1 MLPTHNPIAVVIS
14 DKVLIPLYFE
24 ERKSVAL
31 SDGTIL
37 TSDFDAKK
45 IPQISD
51 HIKKSKTLNGGT
63 LYGKP
68 ITVKKVTSSEIEHYL
83 SQLESQSSSISNAN
97 MTDSE
102 PSKRLHDY
110 LQSGVEK
117 WCSDIHIEVH
127 ENSTV
132 IYARVDGRRIL
143 LSEIPDPSYG
153 SQLFSYI
160 FNSKAT
166 EKDSDFVEKDANN
179 GHVEE
184 ILDCRDIS
192 IIDGEPSINK
202 VKRNTRWRVAYAP
215 AKRGGRCT
223 FRWLDASY
231 DIPKLDDMGWTTGH
245 VAVLRNYLDTPSG
258 VCIIAGKTGSGKT
271 TTLASALNEIPV
283 ERSVVTLEDPPEFD
297 LKKAIQIQIKPNT
310 PVKEG
315 GEEMRGFSYYSK
327 QTLRHDVDVEMHGEV
342 RDKIGA
348 MELTRKG
355 ETGQLMFTTLHTSSS
370 MGIAHTLTEQM
381 HVPAAVI
388 AAPALMRLWI
398 YQTLV
403 RKICPHC
410 SFTVEQATE
419 YNKDKQDPKVSHWL
433 NNIDDLCKGQTQN
446 VRFKNP
452 DGCQKCVEGERG
464 RTALVEMIIL
474 DDEDREYIIKKDYL
488 GWEKALKAKGF
499 KDVRD
504 HAISKIKAGIIDV
517 VTASGKV
524 NDLLPVASADIYKT
538 FEM

>member
-1 MLPTHNPIAVVIS
+1 MLPSHNTVAVALS

-45 IPQISD
+45 ISQIRDYITS
-51 HIKKSKTLNGGT
+51 SRTLNGGA
-63 LYGKP
+63 LFGKP
-68 ITVKKVTSSEIEHYL
+68 TTVKKVTASEIEHYL
-83 SQLESQSSSISNAN
+83 SQLESQSSGTNTAN

-102 PSKRLHDY
+102 PSKRLHEY

-153 SQLFSYI
+153 LQLFSYI

-202 VKRNTRWRVAYAP
+202 VKRNTRWRVAYVP

-231 DIPKLDDMGWTTGH
+231 DIPKLDSMGWTAGH

-258 VCIIAGKTGSGKT
+258 VCIISGKTGSGKT
-271 TTLASALNEIPV
+271 TVLASALNEIPV

-297 LKKAIQIQIKPNT
+297 QRKAIQIQVKPNT

-315 GEEMRGFSYYSK
+315 GDEMRGFSYYSK

-355 ETGQLMFTTLHTSSS
+355 ETGQLMFTTLHTSSA

-403 RKICPHC
+403 RKVCPHC
-410 SFTVEQATE
+410 SFTVKQATE
-419 YNKDKQDPKVSHWL
+419 YYKDKQDSKVSHWL
-433 NNIDDLCKGQTQN
+433 NNIESLCNGQTQN

-464 RTALVEMIIL
+464 RTAIVEMIVL
-474 DDEDREYIIKKDYL
+474 DDEDREYIIKKDYI

>member
-1 MLPTHNPIAVVIS
+1 MLSSHNPVALVLS
-14 DKVLIPLYFE
+14 DKNLIPLYFE
-24 ERKSVAL
+24 ERKSIAL

-45 IPQISD
+45 IQQIID
-51 HIKKSKTLNGGT
+51 YIKKSKTLNGGA

-68 ITVKKVTSSEIEHYL
+68 TTVKKAKASEIEHYL
-83 SQLESQSSSISNAN
+83 SQLESESSGNSNAN

-102 PSKRLHDY
+102 PSKRLHEY

-127 ENSTV
+127 EKSTV

-143 LSEIPDPSYG
+143 LSEIPDRTYG
-153 SQLFSYI
+153 EQLFSYI

-166 EKDSDFVEKDANN
+166 EKDADFVAKDANN

-184 ILDCRDIS
+184 ILVCSDIS
-192 IIDGEPSINK
+192 IIDCELHINK
-202 VKRNTRWRVAYAP
+202 VKRNTRWRVAYVP

-223 FRWLDASY
+223 FRWLDAS
-231 DIPKLDDMGWTTGH
+231 DEIPKLDDMGWTAGH

-271 TTLASALNEIPV
+271 TTLASALNEVPV

-315 GEEMRGFSYYSK
+315 GDEMRGFSYYSK

-342 RDKIGA
+342 RDKVGA

-355 ETGQLMFTTLHTSSS
+355 ETGQLMFTTLHTSSA

-381 HVPAAVI
+381 YVPAAVI

-403 RKICPHC
+403 RKVCPHC
-410 SFTVEQATE
+410 SLTIEQATE
-419 YNKDKQDPKVSHWL
+419 YYKDQQDPKVLHWL
-433 NNIDDLCKGQTQN
+433 NNIEELCKGQTQN

-452 DGCQKCVEGERG
+452 NGCQKCVEGERG
-464 RTALVEMIIL
+464 RTALVEIIVL

-488 GWEKALKAKGF
+488 GWEKALKAKCF

-504 HAISKIKAGIIDV
+504 HAISKIKSGIIDV
-517 VTASGKV
+517 VSASGKV
-524 NDLLPVASADIYKT
+524 NDLLPVDSVDIYKT

>member
-1 MLPTHNPIAVVIS
+1 MLPSHNPVAVLLS
-14 DKVLIPLYFE
+14 DKVLITLYFE

-45 IPQISD
+45 ISQIREYITASR
-51 HIKKSKTLNGGT
+51 TLNGGV
-63 LYGKP
+63 LFGKP
-68 ITVKKVTSSEIEHYL
+68 TTVKKVTASEIEHYL
-83 SQLESQSSSISNAN
+83 SQLESQSSGASNAN
-97 MTDSE
+97 VTDSE

-153 SQLFSYI
+153 LQLFSYI

-184 ILDCRDIS
+184 VLTCSEEIIINGVSDIK
-192 IIDGEPSINK
+192 K
-202 VKRNTRWRVAYAP
+202 VMRKTSWRVAYVP

-223 FRWLDASY
+223 FRWLDANSE
-231 DIPKLDDMGWTTGH
+231 IPKLEDMGWTAGH
-245 VAVLRNYLDTPSG
+245 VTVLRNYRDMASG
-258 VCIIAGKTGSGKT
+258 VCIFSGKTGSGKT
-271 TTLASALNEIPV
+271 TSLASVLNEIPE
-283 ERSVVTLEDPPEFD
+283 ERSVVTLEDPPEFN

-315 GEEMRGFSYYSK
+315 GEEMRGFNYYSK

-342 RDKIGA
+342 RDKVGA

-355 ETGQLMFTTLHTSSS
+355 ETGQLMFTTLHTSSAL
-370 MGIAHTLTEQM
+370 GIAHTLTDQM
-381 HVPAAVI
+381 HVPPAVI
-388 AAPALMRLWI
+388 AAPALMRLWV

-403 RKICPHC
+403 RKVCPHC
-410 SFTVEQATE
+410 CLTAEQAADH
-419 YNKDKQDPKVSHWL
+419 YKDQPDSKVAEWL
-433 NNIDDLCKGQTQN
+433 NKIDKLCNGETTN
-446 VRFKNP
+446 VRFRNP
-452 DGCQKCVEGERG
+452 KGCKFCVKGERG
-464 RTALVEMIIL
+464 RTALVEMIVL
-474 DDEDREYIIKKDYL
+474 DDEDREFIIKKDEA
-488 GWEKALKAKGF
+488 GWLKALKAKGF

-504 HAISKIKAGIIDV
+504 HAISKIKAGVIDV
-517 VTASGKV
+517 VTASGRV

>member
-1 MLPTHNPIAVVIS
+1 MLPSHTHVPVVLS

-45 IPQISD
+45 ISQIRD
-51 HIKKSKTLNGGT
+51 YIGKSKTLNGGV
-63 LYGKP
+63 LFGKP
-68 ITVKKVTSSEIEHYL
+68 TTVKKVKPSEIEHYL
-83 SQLESQSSSISNAN
+83 SQLELQSNGTNNAN

-102 PSKRLHDY
+102 PSKRLHEY

-184 ILDCRDIS
+184 ILTCSDIS
-192 IIDGEPSINK
+192 IIDDELSINK
-202 VKRNTRWRVAYAP
+202 VKRNTRWRVAYVP

-231 DIPKLDDMGWTTGH
+231 EIPKLDDMGWTAGH

-271 TTLASALNEIPV
+271 TMVASALNEIPV

-297 LKKAIQIQIKPNT
+297 LRKSIQIQIKPNT

-342 RDKIGA
+342 RDKVGA

-355 ETGQLMFTTLHTSSS
+355 ETGQLMFTTLHTSSA

-403 RKICPHC
+403 RKVCPHC
-410 SFTVEQATE
+410 SFTIEQATE
-419 YNKDKQDPKVSHWL
+419 YYKDQQNPKVLHWL
-433 NNIDDLCKGQTQN
+433 NNIEGLCKGQAQK

-464 RTALVEMIIL
+464 RTALVEMIVL

-524 NDLLPVASADIYKT
+524 NDLLPVTSSDIYKT

>member
-1 MLPTHNPIAVVIS
+1 MLPSHTHVPVVLS

-45 IPQISD
+45 ISQIRD
-51 HIKKSKTLNGGT
+51 YIVKSKTLNGGV
-63 LYGKP
+63 LFGKP
-68 ITVKKVTSSEIEHYL
+68 TTVKKVKSSEIEHYL
-83 SQLESQSSSISNAN
+83 SQLELQSSGTSNAN

-102 PSKRLHDY
+102 PSKRLHEY

-117 WCSDIHIEVH
+117 WCSDIHLEVH

-153 SQLFSYI
+153 LQLFSYI

-166 EKDSDFVEKDANN
+166 EKDYDFVEKDANN

-184 ILDCRDIS
+184 ILICSDIS
-192 IIDGEPSINK
+192 IIDDELSINK
-202 VKRNTRWRVAYAP
+202 VKRNTSWRVAYIP

-223 FRWLDASY
+223 FRWLDASSE
-231 DIPKLDDMGWTTGH
+231 IPILDDMGWTAGH

-297 LKKAIQIQIKPNT
+297 QRKAIQIQIKPNT

-315 GEEMRGFSYYSK
+315 GDEMRGFSYYSK

-342 RDKIGA
+342 RDKVGA

-355 ETGQLMFTTLHTSSS
+355 ETGQLMFTTLHTSSA

-403 RKICPHC
+403 RKVCPHC
-410 SFTVEQATE
+410 CFTIEKATE
-419 YNKDKQDPKVSHWL
+419 YYKAQQDSKVSHWL
-433 NNIDDLCKGQTQN
+433 NNIDDLCNSQTQN

-464 RTALVEMIIL
+464 RTALVEMIVL
-474 DDEDREYIIKKDYL
+474 DDEDREYIIKKDYI

-499 KDVRD
+499 KSVRD
-504 HAISKIKAGIIDV
+504 HAISKIKAGAIDV

-524 NDLLPVASADIYKT
+524 NDLLPVTSSDIYKT

>member
-1 MLPTHNPIAVVIS
+1 MLPSQATVILN
-14 DKVLIPLYFE
+14 DKILIPLYFE

-31 SDGTIL
+31 SDGTVL
-37 TSDFDAKK
+37 TSDYNAKK
-45 IPQISD
+45 IPQIREYIST
-51 HIKKSKTLNGGT
+51 SKTLHGGS
-63 LYGKP
+63 LFGKP
-68 ITVKKVTSSEIEHYL
+68 TSVKMVKASEIEDYL
-83 SQLESQSSSISNAN
+83 SQIESQSNGASTAS

-102 PSKRLHDY
+102 PSKRLHEY

-143 LSEIPDPSYG
+143 LSEIPDPTYG
-153 SQLFSYI
+153 DQLFSYI

-166 EKDSDFVEKDANN
+166 EKDADFVAKDANN

-184 ILDCRDIS
+184 ILMCSDIV
-192 IIDGEPSINK
+192 IIDDVQDIRK
-202 VKRNTRWRVAYAP
+202 VKRKTSWRVAYVP

-223 FRWLDASY
+223 FRWLDANSE
-231 DIPKLDDMGWTTGH
+231 IPKLDDMGWTAGH
-245 VAVLRNYLDTPSG
+245 VAVLRDYRDMASG
-258 VCIIAGKTGSGKT
+258 VCIISGKTGSGKT
-271 TTLASALNEIPV
+271 TALASALNEIPA
-283 ERSVVTLEDPPEFD
+283 ERSVVTLEDPPEFN

-315 GEEMRGFSYYSK
+315 GEEMRGFNYYSK

-342 RDKIGA
+342 RDKVGA

-355 ETGQLMFTTLHTSSS
+355 ETGQLMFTTLHTSSAL
-370 MGIAHTLTEQM
+370 GIAHTLTEQM

-403 RKICPHC
+403 RKVCPHC
-410 SFTVEQATE
+410 CLTAEQASE
-419 YNKDKQDPKVSHWL
+419 HYKDQQDSKVAKWL
-433 NNIDDLCKGQTQN
+433 NQIDELCNGETKNIRFRNPKGCK
-446 VRFKNP
+446 F
-452 DGCQKCVEGERG
+452 CVEGERG
-464 RTALVEMIIL
+464 RTALVEMIVL
-474 DDEDREYIIKKDYL
+474 DDEDREFIIRKDNA
-488 GWEKALKAKGF
+488 GWLRALKAKGF

-504 HAISKIKAGIIDV
+504 HAISKIKSGTIDV

-524 NDLLPVASADIYKT
+524 NDLLPVDSADIYKT

>member
-1 MLPTHNPIAVVIS
+1 MLPSQAPVILS

-31 SDGTIL
+31 SDGTVL
-37 TSDFDAKK
+37 TSDYNAKK
-45 IPQISD
+45 IPQIKEYISTA
-51 HIKKSKTLNGGT
+51 KTLHNG
-63 LYGKP
+63 LLFGKP
-68 ITVKKVTSSEIEHYL
+68 TTVKKVKASEIEHYL
-83 SQLESQSSSISNAN
+83 SQLESQSSGASNAN
-97 MTDSE
+97 VTDSE
-102 PSKRLHDY
+102 PSKRLHEY

-202 VKRNTRWRVAYAP
+202 VKRNTRWRVAYVP

-342 RDKIGA
+342 RDKVGA

-355 ETGQLMFTTLHTSSS
+355 ETGQLMFTTLHTSSA

-403 RKICPHC
+403 RKVCPHC
-410 SFTVEQATE
+410 SFTIERATE
-419 YNKDKQDPKVSHWL
+419 YYKDKQDPKVLHWL
-433 NNIDDLCKGQTQN
+433 NNIEDLCDGQTQK

-464 RTALVEMIIL
+464 RTALVEMIVL

-504 HAISKIKAGIIDV
+504 HAISKIKSGMIDV

-524 NDLLPVASADIYKT
+524 NDLLPVTSSDIYKT

>member
-1 MLPTHNPIAVVIS
+1 MLPSHNPVAVVLS

-45 IPQISD
+45 ISQIRDYITASR
-51 HIKKSKTLNGGT
+51 TLNGGV
-63 LYGKP
+63 LFGKP
-68 ITVKKVTSSEIEHYL
+68 TTVKKVSTSEIEHYL
-83 SQLESQSSSISNAN
+83 SLLESQSSGSSSAK

-102 PSKRLHDY
+102 PSKRLHEY

-153 SQLFSYI
+153 EQIFSFI
-160 FNSKAT
+160 FNSKASET
-166 EKDSDFVEKDANN
+166 DADFVAKDANN

-192 IIDGEPSINK
+192 IIDGEVSIKKMN
-202 VKRNTRWRVAYAP
+202 RNTRWRVAYVP

-223 FRWLDASY
+223 LRWLDASY
-231 DIPKLDDMGWTTGH
+231 DIPKLDDMGWTAGH

-342 RDKIGA
+342 RDRVGA

-355 ETGQLMFTTLHTSSS
+355 ETGQLMFTTLHTSSA

-410 SFTVEQATE
+410 CFTIEEATE
-419 YNKDKQDPKVSHWL
+419 YYKDKQDPKVSHWL
-433 NNIDDLCKGQTQN
+433 NNIESLCNGQIQN

-464 RTALVEMIIL
+464 RTAIVEMIVL

-504 HAISKIKAGIIDV
+504 HAISKIKAGDIDV

-524 NDLLPVASADIYKT
+524 NDLLPVTSADIYKT